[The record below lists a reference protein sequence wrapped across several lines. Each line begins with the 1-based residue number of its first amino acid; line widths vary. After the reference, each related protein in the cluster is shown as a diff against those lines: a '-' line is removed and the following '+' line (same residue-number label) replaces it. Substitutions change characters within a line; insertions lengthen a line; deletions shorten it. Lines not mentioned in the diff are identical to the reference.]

1 MKNTLLSKLGPGLI
15 FAAVAVG
22 TSHVVQSTRAGA
34 TFGLSMILL
43 VVLVCLAK
51 YPTYLFCSRYAAITG
66 QTVLDGYAKR
76 GKWFLYIFQI
86 VFTIEMTVASS
97 ASALVTSGIVINLFN
112 LDIAINTLSMILMFF
127 TIIILV
133 LGKYN
138 LLELLCRVLVIGFA
152 ITTLIATT
160 LALTGFELGS
170 IQPVAE
176 LTLDRP
182 TTAFLVSL
190 SGWMPTGI
198 MGTVMLSI
206 WVQARKASTSRAV
219 FTKEDADFDFHVG
232 YFSSML
238 LAICFVILGYVVILG
253 QGDNIA
259 NDSVGFSVQI
269 ISLFTETIGNWVFI
283 LISATIIAVMYSTL
297 LALVD
302 AFPRLT
308 VDVLDNLLPGE
319 KHSEQAQQKKDQ
331 QIYIALC
338 ALLFVLVGAV
348 FYLFMSSFTQ
358 FIDLITAIGFILTPI
373 IAVFNHMI
381 IFSKDIP
388 LADQPGPVLK
398 YWSYGMI
405 AIFTLIT
412 FIWIYFRISA

>member
-1 MKNTLLSKLGPGLI
+1 MMNNLLAKLGPGLV

-34 TFGLSMILL
+34 TYGLSMILL
-43 VVLVCLAK
+43 VALVCLAK
-51 YPTYLFCSRYAAITG
+51 YPTYLFCSRYAAVTG

-76 GKWFLYIFQI
+76 GKWFLYIFQV
-86 VFTIEMTVASS
+86 VFTIEMTVAAT

-112 LDIAINTLSMILMFF
+112 LDITISMLSMLLIFL

-138 LLELLCRVLVIGFA
+138 LLEDLCRVLVIGFA
-152 ITTLIATT
+152 ITTLITT
-160 LALTGFELGS
+160 ILALAGFEFGN
-170 IQPVAE
+170 IQPAVE
-176 LTLDRP
+176 LAPDRP

-206 WVQARKASTSRAV
+206 WVQARKASITKAE
-219 FTKEDADFDFHVG
+219 FTKADADFDFHIG
-232 YFSSML
+232 YFASMF

-259 NDSVGFSVQI
+259 SDGVGFSVQI
-269 ISLFTETIGNWVFI
+269 VSLFTQTLGSWVFI

-302 AFPRLT
+302 AFPRMT
-308 VDVLDNLLPGE
+308 IDVMDALNFR
-319 KHSEQAQQKKDQ
+319 QKKADTDQ
-331 QIYIALC
+331 KMYIMLSV
-338 ALLFVLVGAV
+338 LLFILVGSV
-348 FYLFMSSFTQ
+348 FFLFMSSFTQ
-358 FIDLITAIGFILTPI
+358 FIDLVTAIGFIITPI
-373 IAVFNHMI
+373 IAIFNHRV
-381 IFSKDIP
+381 IFSTDIP

-405 AIFTLIT
+405 IIFTLIT
-412 FIWIYFRISA
+412 FVWIYFQITE